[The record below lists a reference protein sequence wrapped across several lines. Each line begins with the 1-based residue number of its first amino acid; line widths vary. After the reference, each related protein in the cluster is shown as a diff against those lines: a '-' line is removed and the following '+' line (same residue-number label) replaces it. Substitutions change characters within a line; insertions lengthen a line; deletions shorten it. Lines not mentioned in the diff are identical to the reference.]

1 MKKAKHGH
9 TMGANYVLVGIVF
22 IAENRTFLH
31 ALTFNDKT
39 KFETAKL
46 TGIN

>member
-22 IAENRTFLH
+22 IAENRTLLY
-31 ALTFNDKT
+31 ALTLKQLNKQ
-39 KFETAKL
+39 E
-46 TGIN
+46 